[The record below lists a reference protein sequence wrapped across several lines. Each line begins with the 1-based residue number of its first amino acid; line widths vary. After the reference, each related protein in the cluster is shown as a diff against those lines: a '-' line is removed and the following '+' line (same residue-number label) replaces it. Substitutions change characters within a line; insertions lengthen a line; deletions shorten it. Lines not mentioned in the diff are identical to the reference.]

1 MSYGNIYIHQLDNQD
16 LAYVTWKKGVSKLKY
31 TKYNIKETDM
41 RVKTATFTSPDYI
54 DLTTGQYA
62 ILIVSKYHENFAG
75 LILEAEYDEDTK
87 LYTYQCQD
95 WSRQWISK
103 FEWFG
108 NNMKLYNFLRVLVS
122 RGGLKMNPTA
132 KELKKYKNILSGMK
146 SISWYSQDLY
156 PGNRYKGNPMQQKI
170 SIMARDKSWIEV
182 IRALVFNSLGQ
193 FDVWFSDRGVLQIEP
208 LSKVDWENT
217 GLHLKGDFQSRK
229 FKFSTTNAITAVRI
243 NGQDLTLGTGY
254 GVSEFTKLRLD
265 AFFGQQI
272 TSIANPNPKPKAVA
286 SNNKNTNTNST
297 TMKNPFNDKDKRII
311 VSADGGSG
319 GFKDD
324 IVGMLRND
332 GWDVN
337 DLGVGPGTH
346 SRSYDILDSKYAVNL
361 TIYNGADPATI
372 AEPITGW
379 LAGAHEKHGV
389 QLVQMFDTSD
399 WTNPDGMK
407 PYRYGDFSGYYCR
420 KAWDDNYSSGFVD
433 ISNLGDW
440 YSKYYPKVIHV
451 CGPSPS
457 EAFSQFKAGGYFKSK
472 GLK

>member
-1 MSYGNIYIHQLDNQD
+1 
-16 LAYVTWKKGVSKLKY
+16 
-31 TKYNIKETDM
+31 
-41 RVKTATFTSPDYI
+41 
-54 DLTTGQYA
+54 
-62 ILIVSKYHENFAG
+62 
-75 LILEAEYDEDTK
+75 
-87 LYTYQCQD
+87 
-95 WSRQWISK
+95 
-103 FEWFG
+103 
-108 NNMKLYNFLRVLVS
+108 
-122 RGGLKMNPTA
+122 
-132 KELKKYKNILSGMK
+132 MK

-254 GVSEFTKLRLD
+254 GASEFTKLRLD

-399 WTNPDGMK
+399 WTNPQGMK
-407 PYRYGDFSGYYCR
+407 PYRYGDFSGYYCG

-457 EAFSQFKAGGYFKSK
+457 EAFNQFNAGGYFKSK